1 MKNEKGIGLVALILV
16 IFVTLA
22 LLGITIIMAISS
34 EWLNGSENETNVEYI
49 NQIEENV
56 VENNVANEEE
66 VSNQVPE
73 NTEQ

>member
-1 MKNEKGIGLVALILV
+1 MKNEEGIGLVALILV

-49 NQIEENV
+49 NKVEENV